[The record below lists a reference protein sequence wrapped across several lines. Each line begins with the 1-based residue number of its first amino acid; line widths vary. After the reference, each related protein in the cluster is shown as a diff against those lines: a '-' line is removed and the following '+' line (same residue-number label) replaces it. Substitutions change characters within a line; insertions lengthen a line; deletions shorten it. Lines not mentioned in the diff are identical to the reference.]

1 MTITSNQTEGALA
14 SPAADGQNVMAAVAD
29 IVRRSE
35 KARAALAEIAPT
47 LDTSED
53 PKTGMEIAWQA
64 NIHRLSLPV
73 EYGGL
78 SNGSPNFALEA
89 LMECLINICAGESSV
104 GQMIVTQALHI
115 RMLFVDSGLSK
126 EVLEQV
132 ARSFM
137 AGDTRLVGSAAQP
150 RAICGLPAHSFWR
163 LPGGWSSLLQRRT

>member
-1 MTITSNQTEGALA
+1 MTITSNQSEEALA
-14 SPAADGQNVMAAVAD
+14 SPATDGQNVTAAIAD

-35 KARAALAEIAPT
+35 KARVALAVIAPT
-47 LDTSED
+47 LDTSKD
-53 PKTGMEIAWQA
+53 PKAGMQIAWQA
-64 NIHRLSLPV
+64 DIHRLSLPV

-115 RMLFVDSGLSK
+115 RMLYADSGLSK
-126 EVLEQV
+126 ETLEQV
-132 ARSFM
+132 ARSFI

-150 RAICGLPAHSFWR
+150 GIKEPVTATVVSVGP
-163 LPGGWSSLLQRRT
+163 